1 MLFPP
6 LWISN
11 EYEGDSCIF
20 PKLASASR
28 FQAPFVQSCLFSQIS
43 SLVRQGTRHTPKGWY
58 DSASSSSVWLFL
70 FPTLSN
76 SPTPAGYPTIQPSCD
91 SVYLERASEPT
102 VHRFSPIRQPTL
114 SGCLSPVLLTGYKT
128 EGPMTSLWGSNDLLE

>member
-11 EYEGDSCIF
+11 EYEGDWCIF

-76 SPTPAGYPTIQPSCD
+76 SPTPAGYP
-91 SVYLERASEPT
+91 VYLERASEPT
-102 VHRFSPIRQPTL
+102 MHRLSPTRQPTL